1 MEVIPAV
8 DVRGGRAVRLHQG
21 DYDLETVFEDD
32 PVAAAARW
40 VEQGARRVHVVDLD
54 GAREGRQANADV
66 TRAIVEGVDAAV
78 QIGGGIRDL
87 DTLRATLDLGAAR
100 VVLGTAAVRDPQ
112 LLREAVALARERLI
126 VSVDARDGIVR
137 VEGWTEGSDV
147 EAAPFVR
154 ELAAIGVERIVYTDI
169 DRDGVRGSP
178 NFEAYASLVAD
189 TSMAVI
195 AAGGVSALDDL
206 RELARC
212 GVEAAIIGRALYSE
226 DIRLPDALAAVA

>member
-21 DYDLETVFEDD
+21 DYDRETVFDDD
-32 PVAAAARW
+32 PFAAAARW
-40 VEQGARRVHVVDLD
+40 VEEGARRVHVVDLD
-54 GAREGRQANADV
+54 GAREGRQANAAV

-100 VVLGTAAVRDPQ
+100 VVLGTAAVRDPA

-137 VEGWTEGSDV
+137 VEGWTEGSEV

-178 NFEAYASLVAD
+178 NFEMYEALVSE
-189 TSMAVI
+189 TSIAVI
-195 AAGGVSALDDL
+195 AAGGVSTLDDL
-206 RELARC
+206 RRLSAC
-212 GVEAAIIGRALYSE
+212 GVEAAIVGRALYTGEVS
-226 DIRLPDALAAVA
+226 LPEALAVS

>member
-21 DYDLETVFEDD
+21 DYDRETVFDDD

-54 GAREGRQANADV
+54 GAREGRQANAEV
-66 TRAIVEGVDAAV
+66 TRTIVQGVDAAV
-78 QIGGGIRDL
+78 QVGGGIRDME
-87 DTLRATLDLGAAR
+87 TLRATLDLGAAR

-112 LLREAVALARERLI
+112 LLREAVALARDRLI
-126 VSVDARDGIVR
+126 VSVDARDGLVR

-147 EAAPFVR
+147 EAAAFVR
-154 ELAAIGVERIVYTDI
+154 DLAAIGVERIVYTDI
-169 DRDGVRGSP
+169 DRDGVSGSP
-178 NFEAYASLVAD
+178 NFEAYESLVAA

-195 AAGGVSALDDL
+195 AAGGVTAVDDL

-226 DIRLPDALAAVA
+226 DIRLPEALAAVA